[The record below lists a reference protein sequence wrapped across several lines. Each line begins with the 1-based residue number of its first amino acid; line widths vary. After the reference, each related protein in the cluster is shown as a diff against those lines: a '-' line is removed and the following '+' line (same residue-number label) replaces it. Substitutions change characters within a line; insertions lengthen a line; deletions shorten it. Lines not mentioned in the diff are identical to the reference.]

1 MRGHDLALKDKGTRK
16 MVKKCV
22 ITCLVTFF
30 AIAGLTACGKRGDP
44 YSPSDIPAKT
54 KTVTE

>member
-1 MRGHDLALKDKGTRK
+1 MHGHDLALKDKGTRK

-22 ITCLVTFF
+22 ITCLVTLL

-44 YSPSDIPAKT
+44 YRPSDVSAKT
-54 KTVTE
+54 ETVTE